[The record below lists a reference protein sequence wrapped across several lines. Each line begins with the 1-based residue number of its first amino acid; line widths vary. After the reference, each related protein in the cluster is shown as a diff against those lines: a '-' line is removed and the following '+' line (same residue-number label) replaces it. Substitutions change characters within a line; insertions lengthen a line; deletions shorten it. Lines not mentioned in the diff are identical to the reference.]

1 MNKRLLKL
9 LLIYMVFATLRL
21 YAQNTNDTYYYYKG
35 KKIFLEIDYNRISI
49 SLRGKNAV
57 KKIKSIFNK
66 NTRSFSKSTL
76 TEITQDYAKTSVIEI
91 DTSTFNKN
99 KSRRKKSVKNQ
110 GVSKR
115 FYTEASFS
123 KTYSDKEYKNLL
135 ESYNN
140 ITNIQAAPA
149 FLTKEGKKMGLSNK
163 FYVKLKKQEDLNDL
177 LEKAKELKV
186 EILGR
191 DKFMPLWFTLVVTK
205 GSNKN
210 ALELANLFHETGI
223 FEASEPAFVYHD
235 LLNISDP
242 NISDPD
248 NTIKDPNDPLFKDQW
263 ALENTGQNY
272 GTRGVDIKAKEAW
285 QITTGF
291 NTKVAVIDGGI
302 QKDHPDLE
310 SNLEPGYDAQTNSY
324 PARLYIDRETFSSH
338 GTSCAGIIGSIKDNN
353 KGIAGI
359 APSSRLIP
367 VSIDFDNSTADKFAD
382 AINWAWK
389 NGADVISNSW
399 GGGSPSE
406 IETDAINNA
415 LTYGR
420 KGKGTVVVFASG
432 NENEK
437 EIPFPSNSDPRI
449 LCVGAIDRYGK
460 RSLWNY
466 VRKNGH
472 WYREGSNYGPKLDV
486 VAGGTDIVT
495 TNWKSS
501 YDSLFGGTSAAA
513 PFVAG
518 VAALVISV
526 NPDLTVTEVT
536 DIIEKTAQK
545 VGYYTYEN
553 DYENDRSNGTR
564 NDRLGYGLVNAYEA
578 VLLAQ
583 SPDYDIKIP
592 PEGQAQCLEHDYL
605 ELAKL
610 YKTTNGANW
619 NNEWDLT
626 KPISTWHGV
635 TLTEDSCSVDT
646 IDLSDLGIRGLIP
659 NLDLSNLKYLD
670 LSSNKLSEDIPKFD
684 SLPSLQKLD
693 LSHNELSGAI
703 PNLQQLDTLD
713 IRENNFTFKG
723 IKQNLAIKNFRYS
736 PQKPININT
745 IYTSEEGG
753 KLYVNVGGSVKNN
766 TYTWYNK
773 DGDKHQ
779 TIQGDSTLA
788 ITESGTYY
796 CEVTNSEITNKE
808 SDYKNLVLQS
818 DTIYINLCPLRRKHD
833 SLELIKLYKAT
844 NGANW
849 NNEWDLTKPIS
860 TWHGVTLTYYWNS
873 TRLTRDNC
881 SVKRINLGNS
891 ELIGS
896 IPNLNLPKLERL
908 MLFNNQLSGTIPN
921 FDLPSLDY
929 LSLFNNQLSG
939 QIPNFNLPWL
949 KNLYLS
955 NNKLSGQIPNFD
967 YLPSPN
973 SVKLNASKNNFTFK
987 DIPSSINVRYFE
999 YSPQNNIPIYKKEG
1013 NKLYVEAGGGVEN
1026 NTYSWYKGGD
1036 DSWWNRGDEYKTI
1049 EGDSILTVTE
1059 SGRYYCKV
1067 TNSAVDKLTLQSD
1080 AIYVDIC
1087 LSKLNGDSLEL
1098 VKLYNAT
1105 NGDQWEN
1112 PWDLSQPVSTWHG
1125 VTLTD
1130 NGCSVKSIDLSDE
1143 GLSGQIPNLD
1153 LSNLES
1159 LNLSEN
1165 QLSGSI
1171 PDFNNLN
1178 SLETLDI
1185 SMNRFT
1191 FRGVPDSINVSTF
1204 EYFPQ
1209 NNIPIYKKEG
1219 NKLYVEAG
1227 GGVENNTYSWYKG
1240 GDDSWWNRGDEYK
1253 TIEGDSILTV
1263 TESGRYYCKV
1273 TNSAV
1278 DKLTLQ
1284 SDAIYV
1290 DICLSKL
1297 NGDSLELV
1305 KLYNAT
1311 NGDQWE
1317 NPWDLSQPVSTW
1329 HGVTLTD
1336 NGCSVKSID
1345 LSDEGLSGQIPNLDL
1360 SNLESLNLSENQL
1373 SGSIPDFNN
1382 LNSLETLDISM
1393 NRFTFRGVPDSINVS
1408 TFEYFPQN
1416 NIPIYK
1422 KEGNKLYVEAGGG
1435 VENNTY
1441 SWYKGG
1447 DGSWWN
1453 RGDEYKTIEGD
1464 SILTVTESG
1473 RYYCKVTNSAV
1484 DKLTLQSDAIY
1495 VDICLSKLNGDSL
1508 ELVKLYNATNGDQWE
1523 NTWDLSQP
1531 VSTWHGITLTDNGC
1545 SVKSIDLSDEGL
1557 SGQIPNLDLSNLESL
1572 NLSENQ
1578 LSGSIPDFNNLN
1590 SLETL
1595 DISMNRFTFRGVPD
1609 SINVSTFE
1617 YFPQN
1622 NIPIYKKEGNKL
1634 YVEAGGGVENNTY
1647 SWYKGGDDSWWN
1659 RGDEYKTIEGDSI
1672 LTVTESGRYY
1682 CKVTNSAVDKLTLQS
1697 DAIYVDICLSKL
1709 NGDSLELVNLY
1720 NATNGDQWENPWD
1733 LSQPVSTW
1741 HGVTLTDNGCSV
1753 KSIDLS
1759 DEGLSG
1765 QIPNLDLSNLESLN
1779 LSKNQLSGS
1788 IPDFNNL
1795 NSLETLDIS
1804 MNRFTFRGVP
1814 DSINVSTF
1822 EYFPQNVIGIY
1833 KSNIDK
1839 LYVNAG
1845 RGDTYTWYKDKVE
1858 YTTIQGDS
1866 TLTAKESGAYYC
1878 EVTKTVSLKGGNK
1891 KDIVL
1896 NSNILYMGAIQS
1908 QENQLTKRIT
1918 REWDDDMLVFPNPAK
1933 ERVYIYVPEV
1943 KGKQI
1948 DIQVFDQS
1956 GNLRMERSIKQFTD
1970 EKLTVD
1976 LSSLSHGY
1984 YYVQV
1989 QMEGKYMGVKTLIIS
2004 H

>member
-21 YAQNTNDTYYYYKG
+21 YAQNTNDAYYYYEG
-35 KKIFLEIDYNRISI
+35 KKIFLEIDYNRISV
-49 SLRGKNAV
+49 SLRGEEAV
-57 KKIKSIFNK
+57 KKIQSRFTK
-66 NTRSFSKSTL
+66 NFSKRNFSKRTL

-91 DTSTFNKN
+91 GTSTFDKN

-110 GVSKR
+110 GVSKH

-191 DKFMPLWFTLVVTK
+191 NKFMPLWFTLVVTK
-205 GSNKN
+205 DSKRN
-210 ALELANLFHETGI
+210 ALGLANLFHQTGI

-235 LLNISDP
+235 LLNMSDP
-242 NISDPD
+242 NISDP
-248 NTIKDPNDPLFKDQW
+248 NGFISDPNDTYFSDQW

-272 GTRGVDIKAKEAW
+272 GTYGVDIKAKKAW
-285 QITTGF
+285 EITTGF

-310 SNLEPGYDAQTNSY
+310 SHLEPGYDAHTSSY

-367 VSIDFDNSTADKFAD
+367 VSIDFGNSTADKFAD

-406 IETDAINNA
+406 IETDAIKNA
-415 LTYGR
+415 LTKGR
-420 KGKGTVVVFASG
+420 KGKGSVVVFSSG
-432 NENEK
+432 NENRNS
-437 EIPFPSNSDPRI
+437 ISFPSNSDSRI
-449 LCVGAIDRYGK
+449 LSVGAIDREGD
-460 RSLWNY
+460 RSFWGY
-466 VRKNGH
+466 VWKNG
-472 WYREGSNYGPKLDV
+472 YRYSRGSNYGPKLDV

-495 TNWKSS
+495 TNWESS
-501 YDSLFGGTSAAA
+501 YDLSFGGTSAAA
-513 PFVAG
+513 PFAAG

-564 NDRLGYGLVNAYEA
+564 NYELGYGLVDTHAA
-578 VLLAQ
+578 VVLAQ

-592 PEGQAQCLEHDYL
+592 PEGQAQCLEHDYF

-610 YKTTNGANW
+610 YKTTDVANW
-619 NNEWDLT
+619 KNKWDLK
-626 KPISTWHGV
+626 KPISTWDGV
-635 TLTEDSCSVDT
+635 TLTEDSCSVES
-646 IDLSDLGIRGLIP
+646 INLSGLGIRGSIP

-670 LSSNKLSEDIPKFD
+670 LSGNKLSEAIPKFD

-693 LSHNELSGAI
+693 LSHNELNGSI
-703 PNLQQLDTLD
+703 PNLHQLDTLD

-736 PQKPININT
+736 PQKPIHINT
-745 IYTSEEGG
+745 IYTSKEGG
-753 KLYVNVGGSVKNN
+753 KLYVDVGGSVKNN
-766 TYTWYNK
+766 TYIWYK
-773 DGDKHQ
+773 DDK
-779 TIQGDSTLA
+779 TIDGKTIKGDSTLA
-788 ITESGTYY
+788 ITKSGTYY
-796 CEVTNSEITNKE
+796 CEVTNSVVTKSEKE
-808 SDYKNLVLQS
+808 TQNLILQS
-818 DTIYINLCPLRRKHD
+818 DTIKVNICSLKLKQD

-849 NNEWDLTKPIS
+849 EDKWNLTKPVS
-860 TWHGVTLTYYWNS
+860 TWDGV
-873 TRLTRDNC
+873 RLTEDGC
-881 SVKRINLGNS
+881 SVGYINLSSLG
-891 ELIGS
+891 
-896 IPNLNLPKLERL
+896 
-908 MLFNNQLSGTIPN
+908 LSGPIPN
-921 FDLPSLDY
+921 FNLPNLKSLNLKY
-929 LSLFNNQLSG
+929 NQLSG
-939 QIPNFNLPWL
+939 QIPNFNLPNLESLNLEHNQLSGQIPNFNLPNMNHLWL
-949 KNLYLS
+949 NDNQLSGRVPNFNLPELEYLQLDKNNLSEITNLDLPKLNNLHLENNELSGQIPNFNLPELKYLYLYNNELS
-955 NNKLSGQIPNFD
+955 GQIPNFNLPELKHLYLWFNKLSGQIPNFD
-967 YLPSPN
+967 YLPNN
-973 SVKLNASKNNFTFK
+973 SILKIRHNNFTFK
-987 DIPSSINVRYFE
+987 DIPSSINVSDFE
-999 YSPQNNIPIYKKEG
+999 YS
-1013 NKLYVEAGGGVEN
+1013 
-1026 NTYSWYKGGD
+1026 
-1036 DSWWNRGDEYKTI
+1036 
-1049 EGDSILTVTE
+1049 
-1059 SGRYYCKV
+1059 
-1067 TNSAVDKLTLQSD
+1067 
-1080 AIYVDIC
+1080 
-1087 LSKLNGDSLEL
+1087 
-1098 VKLYNAT
+1098 
-1105 NGDQWEN
+1105 
-1112 PWDLSQPVSTWHG
+1112 
-1125 VTLTD
+1125 
-1130 NGCSVKSIDLSDE
+1130 
-1143 GLSGQIPNLD
+1143 
-1153 LSNLES
+1153 
-1159 LNLSEN
+1159 
-1165 QLSGSI
+1165 
-1171 PDFNNLN
+1171 
-1178 SLETLDI
+1178 
-1185 SMNRFT
+1185 
-1191 FRGVPDSINVSTF
+1191 
-1204 EYFPQ
+1204 
-1209 NNIPIYKKEG
+1209 
-1219 NKLYVEAG
+1219 
-1227 GGVENNTYSWYKG
+1227 
-1240 GDDSWWNRGDEYK
+1240 
-1253 TIEGDSILTV
+1253 
-1263 TESGRYYCKV
+1263 
-1273 TNSAV
+1273 
-1278 DKLTLQ
+1278 
-1284 SDAIYV
+1284 
-1290 DICLSKL
+1290 
-1297 NGDSLELV
+1297 
-1305 KLYNAT
+1305 
-1311 NGDQWE
+1311 
-1317 NPWDLSQPVSTW
+1317 
-1329 HGVTLTD
+1329 
-1336 NGCSVKSID
+1336 
-1345 LSDEGLSGQIPNLDL
+1345 
-1360 SNLESLNLSENQL
+1360 
-1373 SGSIPDFNN
+1373 
-1382 LNSLETLDISM
+1382 
-1393 NRFTFRGVPDSINVS
+1393 
-1408 TFEYFPQN
+1408 PQN

-1484 DKLTLQSDAIY
+1484 DDLTLQSDAIY
-1495 VDICLSKLNGDSL
+1495 VDICLSKLN
-1508 ELVKLYNATNGDQWE
+1508 
-1523 NTWDLSQP
+1523 
-1531 VSTWHGITLTDNGC
+1531 
-1545 SVKSIDLSDEGL
+1545 
-1557 SGQIPNLDLSNLESL
+1557 
-1572 NLSENQ
+1572 
-1578 LSGSIPDFNNLN
+1578 
-1590 SLETL
+1590 
-1595 DISMNRFTFRGVPD
+1595 R
-1609 SINVSTFE
+1609 
-1617 YFPQN
+1617 
-1622 NIPIYKKEGNKL
+1622 
-1634 YVEAGGGVENNTY
+1634 
-1647 SWYKGGDDSWWN
+1647 
-1659 RGDEYKTIEGDSI
+1659 
-1672 LTVTESGRYY
+1672 
-1682 CKVTNSAVDKLTLQS
+1682 
-1697 DAIYVDICLSKL
+1697 
-1709 NGDSLELVNLY
+1709 DSLELVNLY

-1956 GNLRMERSIKQFTD
+1956 GNLRIERSIKQFTD

-1984 YYVQV
+1984 YYVRVQV
-1989 QMEGKYMGVKTLIIS
+1989 EGKYMGIKTLIIS